1 MTESQEI
8 EIEKPGDDLQNRQES
23 LGAVFLAAR
32 TAKKLS
38 QQDVSNNLRFSIK
51 QIDALEN
58 NAFDLLP
65 DAVITRGFIRNYAR
79 LLEIDA
85 EPLLASYRASVADDS
100 DKGITVRS
108 SMHPVQLTKDSQ
120 PWLKYVLGSILVL
133 LFLLAWFFYMDYK
146 PKLTSAAIEKAPE
159 VVVENKTS
167 VAMPLPEVAL
177 PAAERQ
183 TDGSDIATGGVD
195 GANPQMIDT
204 QATDTLAGY
213 AKSLGASAA
222 QTDLKLPAESNKKI
236 DVIKEAEPKEIKPKE
251 VKPGDVKP
259 GDVKPSEVKASEVKA
274 AVQQALAAQ
283 PSQVAAANS
292 ADRTV
297 NMTFSDRTWVSV
309 TDKSGNVIYEKLSRN
324 GDTETINGKPPFNM
338 VIGNASA
345 TKLSFSGQNIDLT
358 AHTKNNVAR
367 ITLE

>member
-8 EIEKPGDDLQNRQES
+8 EIEKPGDDLQSRQES

-100 DKGITVRS
+100 HKGITVRS

-146 PKLTSAAIEKAPE
+146 PKLTNATIEKAPE

-183 TDGSDIATGGVD
+183 TDGSEIATGGVD
-195 GANPQMIDT
+195 GANPQMSDT

-213 AKSLGASAA
+213 AKSLGDSAV
-222 QTDLKLPAESNKKI
+222 QTDLKLPAESKKI

-251 VKPGDVKP
+251 VKPGEVKP
-259 GDVKPSEVKASEVKA
+259 GEVKSTEVKA
-274 AVQQALAAQ
+274 AAQQALAAQ
-283 PSQVAAANS
+283 QSQVAAANS

-309 TDKSGNVIYEKLSRN
+309 TDKSGKVIYEKLSRN

>member
-100 DKGITVRS
+100 HKGITVRS

-146 PKLTSAAIEKAPE
+146 PKLTNAAVEKAPE

-183 TDGSDIATGGVD
+183 TDGSEIAAGGVN
-195 GANPQMIDT
+195 GANPQMSDT

-222 QTDLKLPAESNKKI
+222 QTDLKLPAESKKI

-259 GDVKPSEVKASEVKA
+259 GEVKPA
-274 AVQQALAAQ
+274 APQALAAQ

-309 TDKSGNVIYEKLSRN
+309 TDKSGKVIYEKLSRN

>member
-8 EIEKPGDDLQNRQES
+8 EIEKSGDDLQSRQES
-23 LGAVFLAAR
+23 LGEVFLAAR
-32 TAKKLS
+32 NAKKLS

-100 DKGITVRS
+100 DKGITVQS

-133 LFLLAWFFYMDYK
+133 LFLLAWFFYVDYK
-146 PKLTSAAIEKAPE
+146 PKLTNAVIEKAPE
-159 VVVENKTS
+159 VIVENKPP
-167 VAMPLPEVAL
+167 VAMPLPEIAL

-183 TDGSDIATGGVD
+183 ADGGELATSGVD
-195 GANPQMIDT
+195 SANPQISDV
-204 QATDTLAGY
+204 QATDTHTGDV
-213 AKSLGASAA
+213 KSLDSSTT
-222 QTDLKLPAESNKKI
+222 QTDLKLPAESKKI
-236 DVIKEAEPKEIKPKE
+236 DAIKEAEPKEIKPKE
-251 VKPGDVKP
+251 VKPGDVKS
-259 GDVKPSEVKASEVKA
+259 GEVKPA
-274 AVQQALAAQ
+274 AQQALAAQ
-283 PSQVAAANS
+283 PQVAAANS

-309 TDKSGNVIYEKLSRN
+309 TDKSGKVIYEKLSRN
-324 GDTETINGKPPFNM
+324 GDTETINGKPPFNI

-345 TKLSFSGQNIDLT
+345 TKLSFSGQNVDLT
-358 AHTKNNVAR
+358 THTKNNVAR

>member
-8 EIEKPGDDLQNRQES
+8 EIEKPGDDLQSRQES
-23 LGAVFLAAR
+23 LGEVFLAAR

-100 DKGITVRS
+100 HKGITVRS

-146 PKLTSAAIEKAPE
+146 PKLTNAAVEKAPE

-183 TDGSDIATGGVD
+183 TDGSEIAAGGVN
-195 GANPQMIDT
+195 GANPQMSDT

-222 QTDLKLPAESNKKI
+222 QTDLKLPAESKKI

-259 GDVKPSEVKASEVKA
+259 GEVKPA
-274 AVQQALAAQ
+274 APQALAAQ

-309 TDKSGNVIYEKLSRN
+309 TDKSGKVIYEKLSRN

>member
-8 EIEKPGDDLQNRQES
+8 EIEKPGDDLQSRQES

-79 LLEIDA
+79 LLEVDA

-100 DKGITVRS
+100 HKGITVRS

-146 PKLTSAAIEKAPE
+146 PKLTNAAVEKAPE

-183 TDGSDIATGGVD
+183 TDSSEIATGGVD
-195 GANPQMIDT
+195 GANPQMSDT

-213 AKSLGASAA
+213 AKSLGDSAA
-222 QTDLKLPAESNKKI
+222 QTDLKLPAESKKI
-236 DVIKEAEPKEIKPKE
+236 DVIKEVEPKEIKPKE

-259 GDVKPSEVKASEVKA
+259 GDVKSGEVKPTEVKA

-283 PSQVAAANS
+283 QSQVAAANS

-309 TDKSGNVIYEKLSRN
+309 TDKSGKVIYEKLSRN